1 MVYRLSVAAGPR
13 LQAVI
18 GQPDSACRGCLSRG
32 HASPDSRDFSY
43 DRQMTDYIVY
53 IVYIDESGDHG
64 LNNINRDH
72 PVFVLAFCV
81 VEKTKYTDKIVP
93 VFQRLTKQALTR
105 RPFAIRR
112 RQRRRPHRRSIRL
125 IA

>member
-1 MVYRLSVAAGPR
+1 MVYRLPVAAGPR

-53 IVYIDESGDHG
+53 IDESGDHG
-64 LNNINRDH
+64 LTNINRDH

-105 RPFAIRR
+105 RPFAIR
-112 RQRRRPHRRSIRL
+112 QRRRPHRRSIRL